1 MTRAELDSNLR
12 QAIASG
18 TPVEVTDP
26 TTKEVFYLLSAE
38 QFKLL
43 AGRDSGDADP
53 QQFYP
58 LVELALAGDDAL
70 DPLLDS
76 YQ

>member
-18 TPVEVTDP
+18 TPVEITDP
-26 TTKEVFYLLSAE
+26 ATNEVFYLLSAE

-43 AGRDSGDADP
+43 AGRYSPDTDP
-53 QQFYP
+53 QQYYP
-58 LVELALAGDDAL
+58 LVDLTLAGDDAL